1 MHVRMVALVSVEM
14 IWKKS
19 KQFVAGTC
27 LPIPPMLILNSYCHI
42 GQILHLDICAI
53 WGGFIPYIYSKQ
65 LHMVHFNE

>member
-27 LPIPPMLILNSYCHI
+27 LHAYPPHADPKLLLPHWTDFAS
-42 GQILHLDICAI
+42 
-53 WGGFIPYIYSKQ
+53 
-65 LHMVHFNE
+65 